1 MHAHALQH
9 KSCCIVYWNPQTQGA
24 RKPVAHTRMYIYE
37 CIVAVAVTR
46 GCTAA
51 AAIVSVTFITFSV
64 AVIPGYP
71 MSCQYGM

>member
-1 MHAHALQH
+1 
-9 KSCCIVYWNPQTQGA
+9 
-24 RKPVAHTRMYIYE
+24 MYIHE